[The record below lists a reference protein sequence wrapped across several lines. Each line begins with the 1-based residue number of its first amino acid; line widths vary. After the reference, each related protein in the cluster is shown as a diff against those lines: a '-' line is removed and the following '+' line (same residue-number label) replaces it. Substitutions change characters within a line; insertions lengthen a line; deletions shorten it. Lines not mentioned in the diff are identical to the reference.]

1 MPEKLKVGIIGM
13 GAIGT
18 VHADAYQA
26 TGAAEITAACDVDE
40 EKLTRQCDRFS
51 VPKRCAKYQQLLE
64 TDVDAVSVCVGN
76 ALHKEVAIAAL
87 RAGKHVLLEKPMAL
101 NATEAREIAAEA
113 DKAEGILQMGMV
125 RRQHA
130 EPQIVRE
137 YVEAG
142 LFGDIYHM
150 RAVMIRRRGIP
161 GLGGW
166 FTTRAES
173 GGGPMIDLGV
183 HWFDLAMWLSDH
195 WNPTRVSARTYAK
208 FGPNMK
214 DYKYVGMWAGP
225 PRYDGTFDVED
236 YSTGLTR
243 FADEATMSF
252 EIAWA
257 ANACEE
263 SFVEVLGTRG
273 GARVF
278 GGALRIFTEHNGRL
292 ADIAPQY
299 NRKVNGF
306 EVQARKFLAACR
318 GEHPP
323 VATAGQGVAVMSL
336 IDAIYASSEANSEV
350 DVTL

>member
-1 MPEKLKVGIIGM
+1 MPQKLKVGIIGV

-26 TGAAEITAACDVDE
+26 TGAAEIAAACDVDA
-40 EKLTRQCDRFS
+40 EKLDRQCDRFGVS
-51 VPKRCAKYQQLLE
+51 ERCTKYQQLLE

-76 ALHKEVAIAAL
+76 ALHKEVAVAAL
-87 RAGKHVLLEKPMAL
+87 QAGKHVLLEKPMAL
-101 NATEAREIAAEA
+101 NATEARAIAAEA
-113 DKAEGILQMGMV
+113 AKAKGILQMGMV
-125 RRQHA
+125 RRQHP

-137 YVEAG
+137 YVDAG
-142 LFGDIYHM
+142 LFGEVYHM
-150 RAVMIRRRGIP
+150 RAVLIRRRGIP

-183 HWFDLAMWLSDH
+183 HWFDLVMWLSGH
-195 WNPTRVSARTYAK
+195 WKPTRVSARTYAK

-236 YSTGLTR
+236 YSTGFAR
-243 FADEATMSF
+243 FDDVATMSF

-257 ANACEE
+257 ANAQEE
-263 SFVEVLGTRG
+263 SYVEILGTEG
-273 GARVF
+273 GARI
-278 GGALRIFTEHNGRL
+278 GDGRLEILTEHNGRL
-292 ADIAPQY
+292 ADIAPKY
-299 NRKVNGF
+299 DRKVNGF

-318 GEHPP
+318 GEQPP
-323 VATAGQGVAVMSL
+323 AATAEQGVAVMSL
-336 IDAIYASSEANSEV
+336 IDAIYASSDANAEV
-350 DVTL
+350 DVNL